1 MDKLHGW
8 VFNHPRVVNS
18 PLKNY
23 YINIKDNGIGEVIKI
38 KIHLL
43 KHQ

>member
-18 PLKNY
+18 TLKNHH
-23 YINIKDNGIGEVIKI
+23 INIKYNGAGEVIYK
-38 KIHLL
+38 KVTY
-43 KHQ
+43 